1 MIDVKASVSIDDNP
15 YCDDWFD
22 LTTPGKILLRTGK
35 VEIGQGILT
44 ALVQI
49 AADELDVAPE
59 RFEVLSG
66 HTRLGPLEGQTSS
79 SLSLEVTGRAIRL
92 AASAL
97 RNVMSEEAA
106 KLLQA
111 NPSQV
116 SFVDGEV
123 QVDGRE
129 TPLTVWTL
137 AQTADMHV
145 DVMPHAKPK
154 PMSQRTV
161 VGSPMARIDLANKLT
176 DNAFIQDIQL
186 EGMLHGR
193 VVQPPSVTARVS
205 SCNLN
210 AVRQRFPDVQFAQDG
225 SFLGVISTREETAIR
240 AAVAL
245 GDATTWSADP
255 DAPADALEA
264 LAGTGATE
272 EIVDQKGADENG
284 VAHDIRLTVKRGY
297 VAHASIAPSCAIATW
312 HGEDLEIYSHTQSP
326 HGTRDALGIVFS
338 LDAERHITV
347 IHKPSAGT
355 YGHSGQ
361 DDVALD
367 AALLA
372 KLVPGQ
378 PVRVVWTRADDFK
391 AAPMGAAMVVHTRA
405 KLDGDRLTHFH
416 ITSHSQPHARRPGRD
431 GAAGFTAAER
441 LAEPFAMHVC
451 DDVPMA
457 RGGGAERN
465 ATPLYDISNIR
476 VAKRIDKS
484 LPIRTSA
491 LRGLGAPVNVFALE
505 ALMDE
510 AAEKAGLDAVQFRV
524 AHLSDERAQAVILK
538 AAQMANW
545 GQASRPNEGLGIGF
559 AQYKNKSAYCAV
571 IAKVRVDDAVRV
583 TQVWAAADAGEII
596 NPVGLHAQVEGG
608 ITQAISWTLK
618 ESVELHRNEIQTDS
632 WTSYPI
638 LKFSEV
644 PQIDVEL
651 LDRPEYPP
659 LGAGETSV
667 GPTVAAIGNA
677 VRNALGMRVCSLPI
691 TREAIIQAS
700 ASN

>member
-1 MIDVKASVSIDDNP
+1 MIDVKASVSLDDNP
-15 YCDDWFD
+15 HCDDWFD

-137 AQTADMHV
+137 AQTTDMHV

-210 AVRQRFPDVQFAQDG
+210 AVQQRFPDVQFAQDG

-297 VAHASIAPSCAIATW
+297 VAHASIAPSCAT
-312 HGEDLEIYSHTQSP
+312 
-326 HGTRDALGIVFS
+326 
-338 LDAERHITV
+338 
-347 IHKPSAGT
+347 
-355 YGHSGQ
+355 
-361 DDVALD
+361 
-367 AALLA
+367 
-372 KLVPGQ
+372 
-378 PVRVVWTRADDFK
+378 
-391 AAPMGAAMVVHTRA
+391 
-405 KLDGDRLTHFH
+405 
-416 ITSHSQPHARRPGRD
+416 
-431 GAAGFTAAER
+431 
-441 LAEPFAMHVC
+441 
-451 DDVPMA
+451 
-457 RGGGAERN
+457 
-465 ATPLYDISNIR
+465 
-476 VAKRIDKS
+476 
-484 LPIRTSA
+484 
-491 LRGLGAPVNVFALE
+491 
-505 ALMDE
+505 
-510 AAEKAGLDAVQFRV
+510 
-524 AHLSDERAQAVILK
+524 
-538 AAQMANW
+538 
-545 GQASRPNEGLGIGF
+545 
-559 AQYKNKSAYCAV
+559 
-571 IAKVRVDDAVRV
+571 
-583 TQVWAAADAGEII
+583 
-596 NPVGLHAQVEGG
+596 
-608 ITQAISWTLK
+608 
-618 ESVELHRNEIQTDS
+618 
-632 WTSYPI
+632 
-638 LKFSEV
+638 
-644 PQIDVEL
+644 
-651 LDRPEYPP
+651 
-659 LGAGETSV
+659 
-667 GPTVAAIGNA
+667 
-677 VRNALGMRVCSLPI
+677 
-691 TREAIIQAS
+691 
-700 ASN
+700 